1 MHDEYLKSL
10 VSQVKDAKETKGK
23 NDLERIIAEQEL
35 KIKNLEAISKVHQK
49 QNGELQVR
57 INELQKQ
64 IEDDK
69 LNIMH
74 GEIGWINKEKG

>member
-1 MHDEYLKSL
+1 MRDEYLKSL

-23 NDLERIIAEQEL
+23 NDLERIIAEQKL

-57 INELQKQ
+57 INEL
-64 IEDDK
+64 D
-69 LNIMH
+69 
-74 GEIGWINKEKG
+74 INEANNLKRLLPVIDLSLIHI

>member
-1 MHDEYLKSL
+1 MPDEYLKSL

-49 QNGELQVR
+49 QNGELHVR